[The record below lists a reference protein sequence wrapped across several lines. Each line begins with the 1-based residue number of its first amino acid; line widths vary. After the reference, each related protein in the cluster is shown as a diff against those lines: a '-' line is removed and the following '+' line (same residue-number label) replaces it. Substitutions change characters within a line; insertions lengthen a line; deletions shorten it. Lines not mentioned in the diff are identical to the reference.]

1 MEKIGNLYLKL
12 LEIEQE
18 NKLGIDISI
27 NLILKLML
35 LNGQKKRTKLSW
47 NNITK

>member
-1 MEKIGNLYLKL
+1 MKKIGNLYLKP

-35 LNGQKKRTKLSW
+35 LNGQKKRTKLS
-47 NNITK
+47 

>member
-1 MEKIGNLYLKL
+1 MEKIENLYLKL

-27 NLILKLML
+27 NLIFKLTL
-35 LNGQKKRTKLSW
+35 LNGQKKRTKLS
-47 NNITK
+47 